1 MILPDANLLLHAY
14 NASSPFHAK
23 SAAWWSKCLSGS
35 EPVALCPVVLFS
47 FIRIATSIR
56 AFPQPL
62 TIQEAS
68 THVQEW
74 LEQPVAQL
82 MEMELQDIQHA
93 LALLAEAG
101 TGGNLT
107 TDAQIAALSLR
118 HGAVVHTVDTDFAR
132 FSNVRWVNPLATKR
146 PK

>member
-1 MILPDANLLLHAY
+1 VILPDANLLLYAY

-23 SAAWWSKCLSGS
+23 SATWWSKCLSGS
-35 EPVALCPVVLFS
+35 EPVALCPVVLFG
-47 FIRIATSIR
+47 FVRIATSVR
-56 AFPQPL
+56 AFPHPL

-82 MEMELQDIQHA
+82 MEMELQDIQQA
-93 LALLAEAG
+93 LTLLAEAG

-107 TDAQIAALSLR
+107 TDAQIAAVSLR
-118 HGAVVHTVDTDFAR
+118 LGAVVHTVDTDYAR
-132 FSNVRWVNPLATKR
+132 FPQVRWFNPLTGKHR
-146 PK
+146 R

>member
-1 MILPDANLLLHAY
+1 VILPDANLLLYAY

-23 SAAWWSKCLSGS
+23 SATWWSKCLSGS
-35 EPVALCPVVLFS
+35 EPVALCPVVLFG
-47 FIRIATSIR
+47 FVRIATSVR

-68 THVQEW
+68 KHVQEW

-82 MEMELQDIQHA
+82 MEMELQDIQQA
-93 LALLAEAG
+93 LTLLAEAG

-107 TDAQIAALSLR
+107 TDAQIAAVSLR
-118 HGAVVHTVDTDFAR
+118 LGAVVHTVDTDYAR
-132 FSNVRWVNPLATKR
+132 FPQVRWFNPLTGKHR
-146 PK
+146 K